1 MEIYVGN
8 LAYSVSNRDVA
19 KAFGRYGEVLDVRI
33 IRNKANG
40 KSKGYGFVEMADQRG
55 ADEAVSEMNGA
66 EIKGRRIVANEA
78 KSNAR
83 DRD

>member
-8 LAYSVSNRDVA
+8 LAYSVSNQDVA

-40 KSKGYGFVEMADQRG
+40 KSKGYGFIEMADQRG
-55 ADEAVSEMNGA
+55 ADEAVSEMNGT

-83 DRD
+83 DGD